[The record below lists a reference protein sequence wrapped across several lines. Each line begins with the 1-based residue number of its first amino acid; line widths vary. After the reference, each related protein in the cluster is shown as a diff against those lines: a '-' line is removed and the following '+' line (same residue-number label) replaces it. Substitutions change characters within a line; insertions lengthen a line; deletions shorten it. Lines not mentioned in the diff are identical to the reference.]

1 MSDLSK
7 DDIIEAIAL
16 AVAAAVE
23 THPLSPEEVEWVRMA
38 IKAEADKAAF
48 RKAVIEKSLTGLLA
62 TVLGAVGI
70 YFVDYFHSI
79 WFK

>member
-1 MSDLSK
+1 MNELTRE
-7 DDIIEAIAL
+7 DILEAIAL

-79 WFK
+79 WIK